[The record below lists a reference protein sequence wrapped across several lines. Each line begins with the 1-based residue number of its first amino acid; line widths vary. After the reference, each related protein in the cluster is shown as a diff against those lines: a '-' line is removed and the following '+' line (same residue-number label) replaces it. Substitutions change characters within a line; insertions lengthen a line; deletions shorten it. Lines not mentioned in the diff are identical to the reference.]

1 MSSRKKKD
9 FTEEITD
16 FLEIPET
23 TPAESLAP
31 GDLGKDFTEE
41 ITDFLEIPEEK
52 PVEGPA
58 SEDRGDEIQTL
69 VGKLDEMKDKYLRS
83 LAEMENMKK
92 RFQRDRENTLRF
104 CNESLLRDLVR
115 VYDSI
120 DKSVQVAK
128 DLHPDDTNFIDG
140 LEMVEKLFIETL
152 KRHHIEPIDAKKGTP
167 FDPNYHEAMLQRVDD
182 DITKPDIVVDEFEK
196 GFMLHDRVLR
206 PAKVSVSIENTPD
219 TNKGGM

>member
-1 MSSRKKKD
+1 MSFKKKKD
-9 FTEEITD
+9 ITEEV
-16 FLEIPET
+16 P
-23 TPAESLAP
+23 
-31 GDLGKDFTEE
+31 DLSD
-41 ITDFLEIPEEK
+41 IPEEQ
-52 PVEGPA
+52 PVECPA
-58 SEDRGDEIQTL
+58 PEDLGNQIQTL
-69 VGKLDEMKDKYLRS
+69 ALQLDEMKDKYLRS

-92 RFQRDRENTLRF
+92 RFERDRENIFRYG
-104 CNESLLRDLVR
+104 NENLLKDLVR

-128 DLHPDDTNFIDG
+128 DLHPDDINFIDG

-182 DITKPDIVVDEFEK
+182 DITQPDIVVDEFEK

-206 PAKVSVSIENTPD
+206 PAKVSVSIENTTD
-219 TNKGGM
+219 TSKGGM

>member
-9 FTEEITD
+9 FTEEVTD
-16 FLEIPET
+16 FLDIPEEK
-23 TPAESLAP
+23 PAESLAP
-31 GDLGKDFTEE
+31 KNPGKDFTEE
-41 ITDFLEIPEEK
+41 VNDFLDIPEEK
-52 PVEGPA
+52 PVESLVPENLGN
-58 SEDRGDEIQTL
+58 EIQTL
-69 VGKLDEMKDKYLRS
+69 VRQLDEMKDKYLRS

-92 RFQRDRENTLRF
+92 RFQRDRENIFRYG
-104 CNESLLRDLVR
+104 NEGLLSDMVR

-206 PAKVSVSIENTPD
+206 PAKVSVSIENTTD

>member
-1 MSSRKKKD
+1 MSFKKKKD
-9 FTEEITD
+9 ITEEV
-16 FLEIPET
+16 P
-23 TPAESLAP
+23 
-31 GDLGKDFTEE
+31 DLSD
-41 ITDFLEIPEEK
+41 IPEEQ
-52 PVEGPA
+52 PVECPA
-58 SEDRGDEIQTL
+58 PEDLGNQIQTL
-69 VGKLDEMKDKYLRS
+69 ALQLDEMKDKYLRS

-92 RFQRDRENTLRF
+92 RFERDRENIFRYG
-104 CNESLLRDLVR
+104 NENLLKDLVR

-128 DLHPDDTNFIDG
+128 DLHPDDINFIDG

-182 DITKPDIVVDEFEK
+182 DFKQPDIVVDEFEK

-206 PAKVSVSIENTPD
+206 PAKVSVSIENTTD

>member
-1 MSSRKKKD
+1 MSFKKKKD
-9 FTEEITD
+9 ITEEV
-16 FLEIPET
+16 P
-23 TPAESLAP
+23 
-31 GDLGKDFTEE
+31 DLSD
-41 ITDFLEIPEEK
+41 IPEEQ
-52 PVEGPA
+52 PVECPA
-58 SEDRGDEIQTL
+58 PEDLGNQIQTL
-69 VGKLDEMKDKYLRS
+69 ALQLDEMKDKYLRS

-92 RFQRDRENTLRF
+92 RFERDRENIFRYG
-104 CNESLLRDLVR
+104 NENLLKDLVR

-128 DLHPDDTNFIDG
+128 DLHPDDINFIDG

-182 DITKPDIVVDEFEK
+182 DITKPDIVIDEFEK

-206 PAKVSVSIENTPD
+206 PAKVSVSIENTTD

>member
-1 MSSRKKKD
+1 MSIKKKKD
-9 FTEEITD
+9 ITEEMTD
-16 FLEIPET
+16 LSDI
-23 TPAESLAP
+23 AEEQPVECLAP
-31 GDLGKDFTEE
+31 
-41 ITDFLEIPEEK
+41 
-52 PVEGPA
+52 
-58 SEDRGDEIQTL
+58 EDRGNEIQTL
-69 VGKLDEMKDKYLRS
+69 ALQLDEIKDKYLRT

-92 RFQRDRENTLRF
+92 RFERDRENIFRY

-182 DITKPDIVVDEFEK
+182 DITQPDIVVDEFEK

-206 PAKVSVSIENTPD
+206 PAKVSVSIENTTD
-219 TNKGGM
+219 TSKGGM